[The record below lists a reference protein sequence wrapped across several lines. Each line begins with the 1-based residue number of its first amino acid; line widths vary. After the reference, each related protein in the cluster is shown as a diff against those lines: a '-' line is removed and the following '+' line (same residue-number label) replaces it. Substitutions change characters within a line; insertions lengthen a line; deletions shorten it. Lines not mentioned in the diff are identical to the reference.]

1 MLCATRTL
9 EETCLLIYKKIKKV
23 LPSHAK
29 KNIPAYQKTH
39 YLIPL
44 DYTYRLKG
52 PAMQEAEYPRIIHQ
66 TRPSI

>member
-1 MLCATRTL
+1 MQ
-9 EETCLLIYKKIKKV
+9 K
-23 LPSHAK
+23 K